1 VKDVGNSDCAEA
13 VEKEIIVGDDKSSLM
28 SSGTL
33 VEVAL
38 SRVGLELIA
47 AAGRS
52 VIATGEPVWTGELMI
67 VDESS
72 WLKDAISVITLPSS
86 ALVTEDGSSA
96 STVDTMLL
104 GEGSVLM
111 AEVASAIYSEDGSV
125 TGCTSELVT
134 SSGRPVSCVK
144 SPVAVLRSE
153 YTTTELVLATPS
165 TALALAVSIAS
176 DTVIATEPCP
186 DTTLEGMSVT
196 RAGIEESVAISGVF
210 ANWEVSVWASAI
222 EVTGG
227 VMVISARLLE
237 GTGSVACVRTSVTLT
252 DPVSMGKKLAL
263 VASGSIPELAVSG
276 RSDKIVSEEI
286 SWEIALDGT
295 SVTEESVEASVM
307 GWGIADGV
315 IESDVIDGNK
325 SVVSARALVSE
336 GSDRTAE
343 LSTTIELGEEM
354 SWAVELVSISL
365 SPVSRDSGARVAE
378 VSRSEMVL
386 DGTSG
391 VTGMNPVAE
400 SEDRPVAEGIAK
412 MFVVISGIVSDD
424 TEVSEGISK
433 LDVMDG
439 SCAISSRALEVTDS
453 GSMIE
458 LSTTDV
464 IKDEASWMIETLSTE
479 LMAEISGAVVT
490 EERISS
496 VVMDGISLVAANT
509 DVASS
514 VGAALVEKG
523 TEMSDRSSELIVV
536 DGNSVASW
544 ATLVG
549 GRSRLMTEVS
559 AADSMIEEESWM
571 TALTSR

>member
-13 VEKEIIVGDDKSSLM
+13 VEREIIVGDDKSSLM

-176 DTVIATEPCP
+176 DTVIATQPCP

-210 ANWEVSVWASAI
+210 ANWEVSVW
-222 EVTGG
+222 
-227 VMVISARLLE
+227 
-237 GTGSVACVRTSVTLT
+237 
-252 DPVSMGKKLAL
+252 
-263 VASGSIPELAVSG
+263 
-276 RSDKIVSEEI
+276 
-286 SWEIALDGT
+286 
-295 SVTEESVEASVM
+295 
-307 GWGIADGV
+307 
-315 IESDVIDGNK
+315 
-325 SVVSARALVSE
+325 
-336 GSDRTAE
+336 
-343 LSTTIELGEEM
+343 
-354 SWAVELVSISL
+354 
-365 SPVSRDSGARVAE
+365 
-378 VSRSEMVL
+378 
-386 DGTSG
+386 
-391 VTGMNPVAE
+391 
-400 SEDRPVAEGIAK
+400 
-412 MFVVISGIVSDD
+412 
-424 TEVSEGISK
+424 
-433 LDVMDG
+433 
-439 SCAISSRALEVTDS
+439 
-453 GSMIE
+453 
-458 LSTTDV
+458 
-464 IKDEASWMIETLSTE
+464 
-479 LMAEISGAVVT
+479 
-490 EERISS
+490 
-496 VVMDGISLVAANT
+496 
-509 DVASS
+509 
-514 VGAALVEKG
+514 
-523 TEMSDRSSELIVV
+523 
-536 DGNSVASW
+536 
-544 ATLVG
+544 
-549 GRSRLMTEVS
+549 
-559 AADSMIEEESWM
+559 
-571 TALTSR
+571 